1 MKKNLDMTAHDTAL
15 GFNECYE
22 GTLAISI
29 YEKNHEF
36 FRSDKGERVLQPS
49 HRGHASQSNDSKTPV
64 CSGKGMSDDFQ
75 YNFLH

>member
-1 MKKNLDMTAHDTAL
+1 MTSYYTAL

-22 GTLAISI
+22 ESLTISI

-36 FRSDKGERVLQPS
+36 FCSDKGERVLQPS

-64 CSGKGMSDDFQ
+64 SSGKGMSDDFQ